1 MERYY
6 KRIIEDNI
14 KFRLQSKGAVL
25 IEGAKWCGKTTT
37 AKHLSG
43 SVLKV
48 DAPQNLEKY
57 KIISETN
64 PASLLEGDSPRLI
77 AEWQLIPNI
86 WNTVRYEV
94 DERDKFGQF
103 ILTGSVLPIE
113 LSEGTHS
120 GIGRIVKLTMRT
132 MSLYE
137 SKDSSGV
144 ISLASLFNGEEVY
157 GESHH
162 QIDDI
167 SYLICRGG
175 WPKAI
180 GVQKKIALQQAV
192 DYYDSLVKDNRVQV
206 KELISSEKKL
216 SKVMKSYARNIASQA
231 SLETIRR
238 DVDGNEK
245 MFSQMSLY
253 KYLNYLRQIFV
264 IDDVGAWSANTR
276 SKAAIRQC
284 ETRYFVDP
292 SIATAALGLSP
303 ENLLNDINTLGLLFE
318 NMVIRDLKIYAESID
333 GEVLHYRDKNGLEC
347 DAIIQLKN
355 GDYGLIEIK
364 LGGKSLIEQGI
375 KSLNKLESILDFE
388 SMNKPKFKAV
398 ICGISSFAYKTQDG
412 TYVIPIG
419 CLKN

>member
-37 AKHLSG
+37 AKHLSS

-48 DAPQNLEKY
+48 DEPQNFEKY

-77 AEWQLIPNI
+77 DEWQLIPNI

-103 ILTGSVLPIE
+103 ILTGSALPIE

-144 ISLASLFNGEEVY
+144 ISLASLFNGDEVY

-206 KELISSEKKL
+206 KELIGSEKKL

>member
-25 IEGAKWCGKTTT
+25 IEGAKWCGKTAT

-48 DAPQNLEKY
+48 DEPQNFEKY

-77 AEWQLIPNI
+77 DEWQLIPNI
-86 WNTVRYEV
+86 WNAVRYEV

-103 ILTGSVLPIE
+103 ILTGSALPIE

-144 ISLASLFNGEEVY
+144 ISLASLFNGDEVY

-180 GVQKKIALQQAV
+180 GVEKKIALQQAV

-206 KELISSEKKL
+206 KELIGSEKKL

-253 KYLNYLRQIFV
+253 KYLNYLKQIFV
-264 IDDVGAWSANTR
+264 IDDVGTWSINTR
-276 SKAAIRQC
+276 SKTAIRQC

-388 SMNKPKFKAV
+388 SVKKPKFKAV

>member
-14 KFRLQSKGAVL
+14 KFKLQSKGAVL
-25 IEGAKWCGKTTT
+25 IEGAKWCGKTTA

-48 DAPQNLEKY
+48 DEPQNFEKY

-64 PASLLEGDSPRLI
+64 PASLLEGDTPRLI
-77 AEWQLIPNI
+77 DEWQLIPNI
-86 WNTVRYEV
+86 WNMVRYEV

-103 ILTGSVLPIE
+103 ILTGSALPIE
-113 LSEGTHS
+113 LSEGTHL

-144 ISLASLFNGEEVY
+144 ISLASLFNGDEVY

-206 KELISSEKKL
+206 KELIGSEKKL
-216 SKVMKSYARNIASQA
+216 SRVMKSYARNIASQA

-253 KYLNYLRQIFV
+253 KYLNYLKQIFV
-264 IDDVGAWSANTR
+264 IDDVSTWSTNTR
-276 SKAAIRQC
+276 SKTAIRQC

-388 SMNKPKFKAV
+388 SVKKPKFKAV
-398 ICGISSFAYKTQDG
+398 ICGISSFAYKMQDG

>member
-1 MERYY
+1 M
-6 KRIIEDNI
+6 
-14 KFRLQSKGAVL
+14 
-25 IEGAKWCGKTTT
+25 
-37 AKHLSG
+37 
-43 SVLKV
+43 
-48 DAPQNLEKY
+48 
-57 KIISETN
+57 
-64 PASLLEGDSPRLI
+64 
-77 AEWQLIPNI
+77 
-86 WNTVRYEV
+86 
-94 DERDKFGQF
+94 
-103 ILTGSVLPIE
+103 
-113 LSEGTHS
+113 
-120 GIGRIVKLTMRT
+120 
-132 MSLYE
+132 
-137 SKDSSGV
+137 
-144 ISLASLFNGEEVY
+144 
-157 GESHH
+157 
-162 QIDDI
+162 
-167 SYLICRGG
+167 
-175 WPKAI
+175 
-180 GVQKKIALQQAV
+180 QQAV

-206 KELISSEKKL
+206 KELIGSEKKL

-253 KYLNYLRQIFV
+253 KYLNYLKQIFV
-264 IDDVGAWSANTR
+264 IDDVGTWSINTR
-276 SKAAIRQC
+276 SKTAIRQC

-388 SMNKPKFKAV
+388 NVKKPKFKAV
-398 ICGISSFAYKTQDG
+398 ICGISSFAYKMQDG

>member
-1 MERYY
+1 M
-6 KRIIEDNI
+6 
-14 KFRLQSKGAVL
+14 
-25 IEGAKWCGKTTT
+25 
-37 AKHLSG
+37 
-43 SVLKV
+43 
-48 DAPQNLEKY
+48 
-57 KIISETN
+57 
-64 PASLLEGDSPRLI
+64 LEGDSPRLI
-77 AEWQLIPNI
+77 DEWQLIPNI
-86 WNTVRYEV
+86 WNAVRYEV

-103 ILTGSVLPIE
+103 ILTGSALPIE

-144 ISLASLFNGEEVY
+144 ISLASLFNGDEVY

-180 GVQKKIALQQAV
+180 GVEKKIALQQAV

-206 KELISSEKKL
+206 KELIGSEKKL

-253 KYLNYLRQIFV
+253 KYLNYLKQIFV
-264 IDDVGAWSANTR
+264 IDDVGTWSINTR
-276 SKAAIRQC
+276 SKTAIRQC

-303 ENLLNDINTLGLLFE
+303 ENLLKDINTLGLLFE

-388 SMNKPKFKAV
+388 SVKKPKFKAV
-398 ICGISSFAYKTQDG
+398 ICGISSFAYKMQDG

>member
-37 AKHLSG
+37 AKQLSG

-48 DAPQNLEKY
+48 DEPQNFEKY

-64 PASLLEGDSPRLI
+64 PASLLEGDTPRLI
-77 AEWQLIPNI
+77 DEWQLIPNI
-86 WNTVRYEV
+86 WNMVRYEV

-103 ILTGSVLPIE
+103 ILTGSAVPIE

-144 ISLASLFNGEEVY
+144 ISLASLFNGDEVY

-180 GVQKKIALQQAV
+180 GVEKKIALQQAV

-206 KELISSEKKL
+206 KELIGSEKKL

-253 KYLNYLRQIFV
+253 KYLNYLKQIFV
-264 IDDVGAWSANTR
+264 IDDVGTWSTNTR
-276 SKAAIRQC
+276 SKTAIRQC
-284 ETRYFVDP
+284 ETRYFADP

-388 SMNKPKFKAV
+388 SVKKPKFKAV

>member
-37 AKHLSG
+37 VKHLSG

-48 DAPQNLEKY
+48 DEPQNFEKY

-77 AEWQLIPNI
+77 DEWQLIPNI
-86 WNTVRYEV
+86 WNAVRYEV

-103 ILTGSVLPIE
+103 ILTGSALPIE

-144 ISLASLFNGEEVY
+144 ISLASLFNGDEVY

-180 GVQKKIALQQAV
+180 GVEKKIALQQAV

-206 KELISSEKKL
+206 KELIGSEKKL

-253 KYLNYLRQIFV
+253 KYLNYLKQIFV
-264 IDDVGAWSANTR
+264 IDDVGTWSINTR
-276 SKAAIRQC
+276 SKTAIRQC

-388 SMNKPKFKAV
+388 SVKKPKFKAV